1 MVVRKIFTEQLNDL
15 HQHLM
20 EMGMLANEAIFKAV
34 KSLVHRD
41 TELAKQ
47 VVAEDKAINN
57 MELSLEQRSLSRSL
71 CNSQLVWICEKSS
84 QY

>member
-34 KSLVHRD
+34 KS
-41 TELAKQ
+41 
-47 VVAEDKAINN
+47 
-57 MELSLEQRSLSRSL
+57 
-71 CNSQLVWICEKSS
+71 
-84 QY
+84 

>member
-47 VVAEDKAINN
+47 VVAEDKAIN
-57 MELSLEQRSLSRSL
+57 
-71 CNSQLVWICEKSS
+71 
-84 QY
+84 